1 MKAAKAT
8 LFSLVVLLSVAVTA
22 DAFARGRG
30 GGGRGGGHG
39 GHGFHGHH
47 GGHGHHGHRGGA
59 RFGLFVGFPAFGY
72 YSAPYFYP
80 PYSPYYYPQTYYPQ
94 TYYSSSPPVYVEQGQ
109 APAPAQAQ
117 PAYWYYCRES
127 NAYYPHVE
135 QCAGQWE
142 RVPPRPP
149 S

>member
-8 LFSLVVLLSVAVTA
+8 LFSLVVLLGVAVTA

-30 GGGRGGGHG
+30 HHHGHG
-39 GHGFHGHH
+39 GV
-47 GGHGHHGHRGGA
+47 
-59 RFGLFVGFPAFGY
+59 RFGLFVGAPAFGY
-72 YSAPYFYP
+72 YPSPYYYP
-80 PYSPYYYPQTYYPQ
+80 PYSPYYYPQTVVVP
-94 TYYSSSPPVYVEQGQ
+94 TAPPVYVEQGQ
-109 APAPAQAQ
+109 VPAPAQAQ
-117 PAYWYYCRES
+117 PGYWYYCRES
-127 NAYYPHVE
+127 NAYYPYVE